1 MLHGLPSGYNR
12 DFHEEKELLFASL
25 KVNLTNKLLF
35 ISCRRPIFHT
45 ALLSLID
52 GPSQP
57 AIQMATR
64 CANLVPAVVRS
75 TTFNKDRMQELCDKN
90 FMTATELAN
99 YLVLHHNVGASYK
112 SLFAEYFYLF
122 LFSSLKSV
130 LEAITSRR
138 LSSCHSGAL
147 PRDSPHCRQSRRQ
160 AHAQRPQ
167 HDRLPGD
174 LLSSLTLKK
183 KKNFVLTQFMLIN

>member
-1 MLHGLPSGYNR
+1 MTVVLDDKGTRVDPIRFESLSLIGLG
-12 DFHEEKELLFASL
+12 D
-25 KVNLTNKLLF
+25 
-35 ISCRRPIFHT
+35 T

-112 SLFAEYFYLF
+112 SLFAEYFSLF
-122 LFSSLKSV
+122 LFSPLKSV

-138 LSSCHSGAL
+138 LSSCRSGAL

-183 KKNFVLTQFMLIN
+183 KKKTSCSPNLC